1 MHMRIF
7 LSILLLLF
15 SLQSW
20 TKANDISEFQIEG
33 MSIGDS
39 ALDFFTNDTLKKNVR
54 QDQYKGSDGKFFDV
68 LIKKN
73 YFTNYNKIS
82 LVFKKNDTSYKIYS
96 ISGVIYFDD
105 DSKKCIEKYK
115 KVLDDVDNLFVDYDK
130 NILNDVKHPS
140 DPTGETR
147 INSTTFFHKSGS
159 TAEIACYSPGKS
171 YNMENYV
178 LVGVDS
184 AEFTNWILRYYEN

>member
-1 MHMRIF
+1 MKF
-7 LSILLLLF
+7 LFLILFLILNF
-15 SLQSW
+15 QSW
-20 TKANDISEFQIEG
+20 TKADDIKDFEIEG

-39 ALDFFTNDTLKKNVR
+39 ALDFFTDDTLKNNVR

-115 KVLDDVDNLFVDYDK
+115 KVLDDVDNLFVDYEK
-130 NILNDVKHPS
+130 NILNDAKHLI
-140 DPTGETR
+140 DPIGETR
-147 INSTTFFHKSGS
+147 TKSTTFFTSQAPLQKLLLF
-159 TAEIACYSPGKS
+159 TWKN
-171 YNMENYV
+171 YNLENYV

-184 AEFTNWILRYYEN
+184 ADLLTGY